1 MALKI
6 ALKMPPL
13 FSRCSE

>member
-6 ALKMPPL
+6 ALKFPNY
-13 FSRCSE
+13 